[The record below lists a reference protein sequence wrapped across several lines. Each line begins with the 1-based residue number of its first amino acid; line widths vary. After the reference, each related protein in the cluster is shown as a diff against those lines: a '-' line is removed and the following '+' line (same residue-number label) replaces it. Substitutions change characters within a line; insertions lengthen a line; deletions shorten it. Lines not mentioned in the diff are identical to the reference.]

1 MNAFTKA
8 SKKERDVLLALFQK
22 NNVTK
27 YEFTDP
33 EGFDRH
39 DAEFEMNGKTYLV
52 EIKNRNV
59 KSNAFKTTLI
69 EESKVK
75 YLVDKAKAENK
86 IPLLLITFTDGMF
99 AQFNLSTCLKPK
111 YLTTRDCNRTTAV
124 SSQKI
129 TKDVYLIPIDNVKV
143 IGVTTIL

>member
-39 DAEFEMNGKTYLV
+39 DA
-52 EIKNRNV
+52 R
-59 KSNAFKTTLI
+59 
-69 EESKVK
+69 
-75 YLVDKAKAENK
+75 
-86 IPLLLITFTDGMF
+86 
-99 AQFNLSTCLKPK
+99 LS
-111 YLTTRDCNRTTAV
+111 
-124 SSQKI
+124 
-129 TKDVYLIPIDNVKV
+129 
-143 IGVTTIL
+143 